1 VGSFTASFVIPS
13 CAIGTH
19 RIVAVDQMMNS
30 SSSSYTIS
38 STSTVSVE
46 MDVGTIYF
54 RGEVAEFYALITQN
68 GRPFD
73 ATATTARLF
82 GPGGLVQDLSGAV
95 TKIETGIFKIDY
107 TVPGNAAP
115 GTYALVV
122 NASKTISGVS
132 SFGSNIRAFEVSQ
145 TFGKMNATLTA
156 INGSI
161 ASISLDTGPITLKLD
176 QINASISSIIS
187 TSKGEINAQISTTT
201 GIITSKLDL
210 IGASISSIENRTAII
225 QTSLGSSNVD
235 LATIDAKIDSLRGD
249 MALVSSAVGALN
261 VSLSNLN
268 PELAAIKGNVL
279 TLQTDLGA
287 LDVKLDDLEAKS
299 IEVENGLVRIET
311 EVGSIIMT
319 LNNFTGIAIPVK
331 TTAGLRMSTLFT
343 DVGLTSVEYRESEQA
358 ISLLCNREPQ
368 SQGKISMVINKELL
382 NLIGSSTSNI
392 KLLVNGQE
400 TSFSILEL
408 PNAYILQTVID
419 QGPHQ
424 LVLYLNGLPSIFSNL
439 WLYLYGFVVLGGL
452 LVGGF
457 FMMRRE
463 RKRLRFNLKT
473 ILKLKKSMQAETT
486 KDAMIET
493 PQEPMIPMKNPS
505 EDILES
511 AKKLLHV

>member
-1 VGSFTASFVIPS
+1 
-13 CAIGTH
+13 
-19 RIVAVDQMMNS
+19 MNS

-161 ASISLDTGPITLKLD
+161 ASITLDTSPILLRLD
-176 QINASISSIIS
+176 QINASISSIS
-187 TSKGEINAQISTTT
+187 TSKGEIIAQISTTA

-210 IGASISSIENRTAII
+210 IGASISSIENRIATI

-249 MALVSSAVGALN
+249 MAHVSSVVGALN

-268 PELAAIKGNVL
+268 PELTAIIGNVL

-287 LDVKLDDLEAKS
+287 LDVKFDDLEARS

-311 EVGSIIMT
+311 GVRSIIMA
-319 LNNFTGIAIPVK
+319 LNNFTGIAIPMK
-331 TTAGLRMSTLFT
+331 TMTGLRMSTLFT
-343 DVGLTSVEYRESEQA
+343 DIELTSVEYRESEQA
-358 ISLLCNREPQ
+358 ISLSCNRGPQ
-368 SQGKISMVINKELL
+368 SQGKISLAINKELL
-382 NLIGSSTSNI
+382 NLIGSSTSNM
-392 KLLVNGQE
+392 KLLDNGQE

-408 PNAYILQTVID
+408 PNAYILQTLID

-439 WLYLYGFVVLGGL
+439 WLYLYAFIALGGS

-457 FMMRRE
+457 FMMRRKRGKKRGKDE
-463 RKRLRFNLKT
+463 EEMRKRIR
-473 ILKLKKSMQAETT
+473 ILLAT
-486 KDAMIET
+486 
-493 PQEPMIPMKNPS
+493 
-505 EDILES
+505 
-511 AKKLLHV
+511 